1 MEWASGGGKVGVE
14 TFRGGEWG
22 WAVYRLGFGD
32 LSEAFADEIPVD
44 DILEGFEVIGS
55 AILVFEVIGVLPDIE
70 TEDGDSAGGV
80 GAILIGEGFD
90 GEFLVFINQPSPAT
104 SEDFEGGG
112 GIVFLKFGE
121 ASEGGVDGFG

>member
-1 MEWASGGGKVGVE
+1 M
-14 TFRGGEWG
+14 
-22 WAVYRLGFGD
+22 
-32 LSEAFADEIPVD
+32 SEAFADEVPVD

-55 AILVFEVIGVLPDIE
+55 AILVFEVIGVFPDIE
-70 TEDGDSAGGV
+70 TEDGNSAGGV

-90 GEFLVFINQPSPAT
+90 GEFFVFKNQPSPAA

-112 GIVFLKFGE
+112 CIVFLKFGE

>member
-1 MEWASGGGKVGVE
+1 MEWASGGGKVEAGN
-14 TFRGGEWG
+14 FRGGEWG
-22 WAVYRLGFGD
+22 RAGYRLGFGD
-32 LSEAFADEIPVD
+32 LSEAFADEVPVD

-55 AILVFEVIGVLPDIE
+55 AILIFEVIGVLPDIE

-90 GEFLVFINQPSPAT
+90 GEFFVFINEPRPTT